1 MEWSTVVFLGASMV
15 SLVLLMGIII
25 FGTRRSNEYKEI
37 EKTLGKKTRDID
49 SDTKELWIAF
59 KKSEEE
65 REKLVQR
72 LQNLEA
78 IVTSE
83 AWESI
88 QKGDESDHI
97 KIHLQEQEKDELSDI
112 EKAGKL
118 AKRVR

>member
-97 KIHLQEQEKDELSDI
+97 KIHLQEQETNQVSDI

>member
-1 MEWSTVVFLGASMV
+1 MEWSIVVFLGASMV